1 MISESQ
7 MQYGSRVRRH
17 SRSRFAWLYQAS
29 NCRCTSGKSSH
40 KIPSGRLLRVALQIS
55 SEISIVGAAEIAVQ
69 GAFIFAFCGFCD
81 SFAIRDAASRQR
93 FTFAFMA

>member
-1 MISESQ
+1 

-17 SRSRFAWLYQAS
+17 SRSRFAWLYQVS
-29 NCRCTSGKSSH
+29 SCRRMSGKSSQL
-40 KIPSGRLLRVALQIS
+40 IPPGKLLEEALEIS

-81 SFAIRDAASRQR
+81 AFAIRDAASGQG